1 MQSAIDTAARG
12 SATTAKEHFHIQRWS
27 KQGTENAPSI
37 ARSANDDDNKAFG
50 DEDKIQGGNL
60 EIQPR
65 MQPDN
70 TSIQPQQTENDC
82 CWKVK
87 VAFTTNHLN
96 GAYKLHKYIFGYY
109 TQGSGL
115 INGKPHYTSVHGNGA
130 FAMAFCGDSWWLQ
143 GSEVRGECK
152 GWAHS
157 GWRTDKCVHN
167 IDYSWRYFI
176 PVIDEFVEANKGLS
190 IWCKS

>member
-1 MQSAIDTAARG
+1 MNKNNTKTSVD
-12 SATTAKEHFHIQRWS
+12 EHKFSLFLIF
-27 KQGTENAPSI
+27 T
-37 ARSANDDDNKAFG
+37 
-50 DEDKIQGGNL
+50 
-60 EIQPR
+60 
-65 MQPDN
+65 
-70 TSIQPQQTENDC
+70 DC

-109 TQGSGL
+109 IMEPGL
-115 INGKPHYTSVHGNGA
+115 INGRSHYTSVHGDGA
-130 FAMAFCGDSWWLQ
+130 FALAYCGDSWWLQ
-143 GSEVRGECK
+143 ASEVRGECK

-157 GWRTDKCVHN
+157 GWKTEQCVHD

-176 PVIDEFVEANKGLS
+176 PVIDEFVEAKKGLS